1 MNLVRGGSM
10 IISIYRKVKD
20 VDAPEVEVLED
31 IVKYSIVANRLH
43 YLPLGEHWQE
53 IDLTSY
59 DIMSVVIR
67 KETE

>member
-1 MNLVRGGSM
+1 M
-10 IISIYRKVKD
+10 IISIYRKGKELDETAVQ
-20 VDAPEVEVLED
+20 VLDD

-43 YLPLGEHWQE
+43 YLSLGENWQE

-59 DIMSVVIR
+59 DIKSVVIR